1 MTLMRT
7 WRRTTE
13 RSGSSTRAWTCRA
26 AVAAEIARTARF
38 RPRLWQ
44 RQAGGSRRPVAKP
57 PRNGVNRGC
66 PHSSRRR
73 PGWRRSRAGTR
84 GADNRR
90 AGRRRRAERGNR
102 RGGQRFWWAS
112 RRGGDGDG
120 DRAASGGAIS
130 SCAAGDRSG
139 TCTRRWCQSF
149 GRQTAVHL
157 AWDELLQFVGLKK
170 VAGHGCQHTQEAGAG
185 APRTFWRDFS
195 ARPGQGHPKGPRTAE
210 KVRHRVRG
218 GWVGGWVS

>member
-26 AVAAEIARTARF
+26 VVAAEIARTARF

-157 AWDELLQFVGLKK
+157 AWNGLLQFVGLKK
-170 VAGHGCQHTQEAGAG
+170 GLI
-185 APRTFWRDFS
+185 
-195 ARPGQGHPKGPRTAE
+195 
-210 KVRHRVRG
+210 
-218 GWVGGWVS
+218 